1 MSGRVI
7 VVGSVNI
14 DLVARVPHLPHPGE
28 TVTGGSYDRHHGGKG
43 GNQAVAAARL
53 RRPTLFIGA
62 LGDDTFEVEA
72 RRALATERVD
82 VSMVASLPGQATGVA
97 LILYDAN
104 GENQIVVIPGANGAI
119 ETGYA
124 RDCLS
129 RLGRL
134 TGDVVLV
141 CNEVPLNV
149 VREALICAHAA
160 GATTVL
166 NPAPATGI
174 DRSVFA
180 LADIVTPNRNELSML
195 LHTEA
200 RRTGRR
206 TDASQEIP
214 SRARLLLDP
223 GPEGPGVRKAV
234 IVTLGAAG
242 VMVLERAGA
251 GLGRAAAVP
260 GGEVPG
266 GAPAGARRSQ
276 ARGTGR
282 RLRRRG
288 RRRGN
293 RVGRRADLGGS
304 RRARLDRRLHR
315 RRRRLQRG
323 AGRGDRRGQAP
334 RRSGPPSRGR
344 GRSCHHA
351 RRGPRGNAHGPRARG
366 VPRDAV
372 GAAARRRGSAV
383 RRPGS
388 AARPAQSSPR
398 SGQVQAR
405 VGYHMRTF
413 GPASPPDRTIRR
425 QEHDG
430 HDTGERALRTRRPL
444 EPHPAHPSGPGSG
457 HAGPDRSWASP
468 RTSRSK
474 SYRGQAPWCP
484 KGGVLGGCTAVANSQ
499 YSRPFFNVP
508 VAVYGV
514 FLSITLFCL
523 AIYWWRT
530 NNYRILLAHYGLSL
544 VGVLFEG
551 WFQFAQIF
559 LIGAV
564 CIWCE
569 SYGISLVLRFLIALW
584 VYLRTPK
591 PEAVSADEPA

>member
-62 LGDDTFEVEA
+62 LGGDAFEVEA

-97 LILYDAN
+97 LILYDAD

-134 TGDVVLV
+134 TGDVVLL

-160 GATTVL
+160 GATTIL

-180 LADIVTPNRNELSML
+180 LADIVTPNRSELSML

-251 GLGRAAAVP
+251 ELGRPATSRGDVP
-260 GGEVPG
+260 GT
-266 GAPAGARRSQ
+266 APAGAD
-276 ARGTGR
+276 A
-282 RLRRRG
+282 
-288 RRRGN
+288 
-293 RVGRRADLGGS
+293 
-304 RRARLDRRLHR
+304 
-315 RRRRLQRG
+315 G
-323 AGRGDRRGQAP
+323 AAP
-334 RRSGPPSRGR
+334 
-344 GRSCHHA
+344 
-351 RRGPRGNAHGPRARG
+351 
-366 VPRDAV
+366 V
-372 GAAARRRGSAV
+372 GAAAAVNVGDESDGVRIWEVPAERVSTVDSTGAGDAFNGALAAAIAEGRPLAEAV
-383 RRPGS
+383 RRAVAAGALATTHVGAREGMPTALELEEFL
-388 AARPAQSSPR
+388 AAR
-398 SGQVQAR
+398 
-405 VGYHMRTF
+405 
-413 GPASPPDRTIRR
+413 
-425 QEHDG
+425 
-430 HDTGERALRTRRPL
+430 
-444 EPHPAHPSGPGSG
+444 
-457 HAGPDRSWASP
+457 
-468 RTSRSK
+468 
-474 SYRGQAPWCP
+474 
-484 KGGVLGGCTAVANSQ
+484 
-499 YSRPFFNVP
+499 
-508 VAVYGV
+508 
-514 FLSITLFCL
+514 
-523 AIYWWRT
+523 
-530 NNYRILLAHYGLSL
+530 
-544 VGVLFEG
+544 
-551 WFQFAQIF
+551 
-559 LIGAV
+559 
-564 CIWCE
+564 
-569 SYGISLVLRFLIALW
+569 
-584 VYLRTPK
+584 
-591 PEAVSADEPA
+591 